1 MQKGGCMRDYTHAI
15 AIRVV
20 DKMNEY
26 RGYTESERIVITY
39 RLELFLNNNLKRTCN
54 VECRGCQYAG
64 I

>member
-39 RLELFLNNNLKRTCN
+39 GLELF
-54 VECRGCQYAG
+54 